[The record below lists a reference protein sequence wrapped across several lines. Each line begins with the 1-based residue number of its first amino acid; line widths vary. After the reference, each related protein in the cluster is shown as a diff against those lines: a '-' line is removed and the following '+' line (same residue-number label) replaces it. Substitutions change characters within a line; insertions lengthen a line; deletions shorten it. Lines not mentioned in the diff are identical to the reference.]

1 VRRGAKVFLV
11 LFRKTKERLSSKKII
26 KKPKKWET
34 KMHDY
39 ATPFVQDRESQTL
52 EQRRNTAIRGAFIT
66 QCIDLFDI
74 YVPVVILG
82 PILFYFQ
89 PAQLAPQTLAIL
101 SSLIIV
107 TTLLGRPVGGLLFG
121 IISDRLGRRKAAI
134 YSVSGFAVITLLIA
148 TLPGYETIGAASYW
162 LLIGL
167 RFVDGICLGG
177 GYTGTVPLAL
187 EYSLKEQRGLVGGL
201 MQAAFPVA
209 YVSINLLAMGLYF
222 VFPLHGAGSP
232 YTEWGWRIPF
242 VIGAALAACMAYYYT
257 YKVSE
262 SQVWEAKAKSSRKD
276 LPVARLMT
284 GPNIRKLLQV
294 MLLMTGFWTTQNINA
309 IFVATTLLPHFLNLP
324 KYEVTTVLLIAFS
337 VSFFSVT
344 GSGMLSQKIGRRK
357 FFMIAGPLI
366 ATAGAGILYFLATS
380 TGLSLPEII
389 VAQCCFA
396 IIVGSPWGVLTSYI
410 VERFATDVRATG
422 FAIGYSFSVVI
433 PSFFAFYLNWMSAY
447 MPFRVTPGAGNQG

>member
-1 VRRGAKVFLV
+1 
-11 LFRKTKERLSSKKII
+11 
-26 KKPKKWET
+26 
-34 KMHDY
+34 MNDY
-39 ATPFVQDRESQTL
+39 ATPLANDMSDQTL
-52 EQRRNTAIRGAFIT
+52 EHRRNVAIRGAFIT

-74 YVPVVILG
+74 YCPVVILG

-89 PAQLAPQTLAIL
+89 PAHLPPQTLAIM
-101 SSLIIV
+101 SSLILV

-134 YSVSGFAVITLLIA
+134 YSVSGFAFFTLMIA
-148 TLPGYETIGAASYW
+148 ALPGYATIGAASYW

-167 RFVDGICLGG
+167 RFLDGICLGG

-209 YVSINLLAMGLYF
+209 YVTINLLAMGLYF
-222 VFPLHGAGSP
+222 VFPLHGADSP
-232 YTEWGWRIPF
+232 YAEWGWRIPF
-242 VIGAALAACMAYYYT
+242 IIGAALAAGMAFYYT
-257 YKVSE
+257 YRVSE
-262 SQVWEAKAKSSRKD
+262 SQVWQQEVKSSRRE
-276 LPVARLMT
+276 LPVTKLMT

-294 MLLMTGFWTTQNINA
+294 ALLMTGFWTTQNINA

-324 KYEVTTVLLIAFS
+324 KYEVTTVLLIAFGL
-337 VSFFSVT
+337 SFFSVT
-344 GSGMLSQKIGRRK
+344 GSGMLSQKIGRRR

-366 ATAGAGILYFLATS
+366 ATVGCGILYFLATS
-380 TGLSLPEII
+380 TGLSLTEII

-433 PSFFAFYLNWMSAY
+433 PSFFAFYLNWMSAI
-447 MPFRVTPGAGNQG
+447 MPFRITPVVLLAAAGLIGALGAYLGPETKDEDF